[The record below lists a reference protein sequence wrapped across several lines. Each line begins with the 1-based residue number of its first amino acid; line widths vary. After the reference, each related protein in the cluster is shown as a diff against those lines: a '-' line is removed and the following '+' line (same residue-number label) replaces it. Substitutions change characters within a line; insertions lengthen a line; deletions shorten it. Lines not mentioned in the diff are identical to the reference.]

1 MENFVQTNLRI
12 ITRQSFREL
21 WALFHLL
28 EVKAQVYEFL
38 RGSYIKVTLTVYTV
52 NKVSRRPS

>member
-21 WALFHLL
+21 WALFHPL

-38 RGSYIKVTLTVYTV
+38 RERVIYQSNIDSLYCQQGES
-52 NKVSRRPS
+52 